1 MPTSGAGIPHPAPVR
16 ALPARPALHPP
27 TPAPRGRGV
36 RRALALIAGVT
47 LAAGLAGCG
56 TTGDS
61 AAASSGASGAA
72 RRLDRAAAAMQ
83 QVASYRF
90 HAAVGT
96 GTSQVV
102 LDGEFQAP
110 DRVHETVTLVGR
122 TPVEV
127 VFAGNRAFV
136 KDAAGTWHDTS
147 AAASSPSTDVR
158 TAFGALTKAAAV
170 SRHGTT
176 YTFRVPAHA
185 ALALVGT
192 TATGAIPAVATLAG
206 NEIAALTYRPS
217 IAGHRVDVGIT
228 YTDVNDAPAVSVPA
242 AG

>member
-1 MPTSGAGIPHPAPVR
+1 
-16 ALPARPALHPP
+16 
-27 TPAPRGRGV
+27 
-36 RRALALIAGVT
+36 
-47 LAAGLAGCG
+47 
-56 TTGDS
+56 
-61 AAASSGASGAA
+61 
-72 RRLDRAAAAMQ
+72 MQ

-127 VFAGNRAFV
+127 VFAGDRAFV

-158 TAFGALTKAAAV
+158 TAFGALTDAATV
-170 SRHGTT
+170 SRRGAT
-176 YTFRVPAHA
+176 YSFRVPARA

-192 TATGAIPAVATLAG
+192 TATGAIPAVATLDG
-206 NEIAALTYRPS
+206 NEIAALTYRPT
-217 IAGHRVDVGIT
+217 IAGHRVDVGIN
-228 YTDVNDAPAVSVPA
+228 YTEVNRAPAVSVPA
-242 AG
+242 PG

>member
-1 MPTSGAGIPHPAPVR
+1 
-16 ALPARPALHPP
+16 
-27 TPAPRGRGV
+27 V
-36 RRALALIAGVT
+36 RRAIGFLAGLV

-56 TTGDS
+56 AAGGS
-61 AAASSGASGAA
+61 AAASGGTDGAA

-127 VFAGNRAFV
+127 VFAGDRAFV
-136 KDAAGTWHDTS
+136 KDAAGAWHDTS

-158 TAFGALTKAAAV
+158 TAFGALTEAVAV

-176 YTFRVPAHA
+176 YSFRVPARA

-192 TATGAIPAVATLAG
+192 TATGAIPAVATVDG
-206 NEIAALTYRPS
+206 NEIAALTYRPT
-217 IAGHRVDVGIT
+217 IAGHRVDVGIA
-228 YTDVNDAPAVSVPA
+228 YTDVNGAPAVSIPV

>member
-16 ALPARPALHPP
+16 ALPAATALHPP

-36 RRALALIAGVT
+36 RRVLSLLGVT
-47 LAAGLAGCG
+47 LAAALAGCG
-56 TTGDS
+56 TADGS
-61 AAASSGASGAA
+61 AAASGGTSAAA

-102 LDGEFQAP
+102 LDGEFEAP

-127 VFAGNRAFV
+127 VFAGDRAFV
-136 KDAAGTWHDTS
+136 KDTAGRWHDTS

-158 TAFGALTKAAAV
+158 TAFGALTDAAAV
-170 SRHGTT
+170 SRRGTT
-176 YTFRVPAHA
+176 YKFRVPARA

-192 TATGAIPAVATLAG
+192 TATGAIPAVATVDG
-206 NEIAALTYRPS
+206 NEIAALTYRPT
-217 IAGHRVDVGIT
+217 IAGRRIDVGIT
-228 YTDVNDAPAVSVPA
+228 YTDVNRAPAVSVPD